1 MITTGKN
8 KTVEHTWNNVE
19 INLSDIEEK
28 CKNHWKVEH
37 IEEVKYYAN
46 WSKKRQEK
54 RKRGNLCDV
63 LYLRLKL
70 LAIQQGTAYGL
81 GQNPNKL
88 EKKNKIKE
96 TMSEYLP

>member
-1 MITTGKN
+1 MITTGEN

-28 CKNHWKVEH
+28 YKNHWKVEH

-46 WSKKRQEK
+46 WSKKTQEK

-63 LYLRLKL
+63 LHLHLKL

-88 EKKNKIKE
+88 EKKNKIK
-96 TMSEYLP
+96 